1 MLPSHNIGE
10 KMIDGRQQ
18 FKQLLDQ
25 IRDQKRYLA
34 LVDSIDDLFDRK
46 NAGYAG
52 QENPD
57 AWANFRLAEAIGISA
72 STGVLVR
79 ISDKFSRLQSL
90 TRDPGNDRV
99 GESKRDTALDQAVYS
114 LIYICLL
121 EEEELYKNLPIDNLS
136 NR

>member
-1 MLPSHNIGE
+1 MLLFHNIGE
-10 KMIDGRQQ
+10 NMTELVRTTGRER
-18 FKQLLDQ
+18 FHQLT
-25 IRDQKRYLA
+25 KA
-34 LVDSIDDLFDRK
+34 MDDLFDRK

-57 AWANFRLAEAIGISA
+57 PWANFRHAERLGIPA

-99 GESKRDTALDQAVYS
+99 GETKIDTAFDQAVYS
-114 LIYICLL
+114 LIYICIL
-121 EEEELYKNLPIDNLS
+121 EEEEENQKNLPIDA
-136 NR
+136 RH